1 MLASILIVFLV
12 SLTIGIPIAIA
23 LILTVVVA
31 CLLNPALPIDGLFIF
46 KNLVLGLN
54 VYAILAVPLFV
65 LAGVIMSRGGIS
77 RRLFNFFAYF
87 IGKFTGGLPS
97 TTVATC
103 LFYGAI
109 SGSGPA
115 TTAAVGMMSVPY
127 LTDKGYDKDFSV
139 SLVAVA
145 GGLGVII
152 PPSVPFIMY
161 GTSTNT
167 VSVGGMFKAGVLP
180 GLLIGGFLMAYCYFR
195 CRRTGEDKA
204 VLVAAY
210 NEMHTGGFVKSFLGI
225 LKESG
230 PALLMPVIILG
241 GIYGGVMTPTEAAAV
256 SVLYALFLSMVVYKT
271 ITIKDIPSVLKES
284 LESGVPMNLVV
295 AAATVF
301 TRCLTLLQ
309 IPQMVTVFLSGFLQT
324 KFIFLLGMN
333 LLLLFVGMI
342 MDTTSAIL
350 ILTPLL
356 LPVAQGLGIN
366 TYHFGVIMVVNLA
379 IGFVTPPV
387 GVNLY
392 VASGIS
398 GMSVMDIAKKALPFI
413 AVFFL
418 ALIIITY
425 VPAVSTLLVG

>member
-1 MLASILIVFLV
+1 MLGSILCTFLASLV
-12 SLTIGIPIAIA
+12 IGIPIAVA
-23 LILTVVVA
+23 LILTVVIA
-31 CLLNPALPIDGLFIF
+31 CLMNPALPIDGIFIF

-65 LAGVIMSRGGIS
+65 MAGVIMSRGGIS
-77 RRLFNFFAYF
+77 KRLFNFFAYF
-87 IGKFTGGLPS
+87 IGKLTGGLPS

-127 LTDKGYDKDFSV
+127 LTDKGYEKDFTV
-139 SLVAVA
+139 ALVAVA

-161 GTSTNT
+161 GTATNT
-167 VSVGGMFKAGVLP
+167 VSVGGMFIAGILP
-180 GLLIGGFLMAYCYFR
+180 GLLIGACLMIYCYFR
-195 CRRTGEDKA
+195 CKRTGEDKQK
-204 VLVAAY
+204 LTEAY
-210 NEMHTGGFVKSFLGI
+210 NEMHKAGFLSVFKESFL
-225 LKESG
+225 
-230 PALLMPVIILG
+230 ALLMPVIILG
-241 GIYGGVMTPTEAAAV
+241 GIYGGIMTPTEAAAV
-256 SVLYALFLSMVVYKT
+256 SVLYALILSMFVYKT
-271 ITIKDIPSVLKES
+271 ISIKDIPSVLKES
-284 LESGVPMNLVV
+284 VESGVPINLVV
-295 AAATVF
+295 AAASIF

-309 IPQMVTVFLSGFLQT
+309 IPQEVTMILSGFFHT
-324 KFIFLLGMN
+324 KVVFLLGMN

-356 LPVAQGLGIN
+356 LPLAMSLGIN
-366 TYHFGVIMVVNLA
+366 PYHFGVIMVVNLA

-392 VASGIS
+392 VASSFS
-398 GMSVMDIAKKALPFI
+398 GLNVMTIARKAVPFMIVFFI
-413 AVFFL
+413 AL
-418 ALIIITY
+418 MIITF
-425 VPAVSTLLVG
+425 VPQISTLLLGF